1 MRDSHEPDIITVSY
15 VHLFAVYNVAVYF
28 DIRGFFVDPT
38 GQTRLLTIED
48 VLQYV
53 RRPLVCVDFFCWFR
67 SDVSSSS
74 RQSGIR
80 SGRR

>member
-1 MRDSHEPDIITVSY
+1 VRDSHEPDIITVSY

-53 RRPLVCVDFFCWFR
+53 RRPPCASTFLLV
-67 SDVSSSS
+67 SL
-74 RQSGIR
+74 
-80 SGRR
+80 